1 VLHFRAF
8 ARVPRMLGYGH
19 RDPVLISKSSIVLFC
34 AEPRPAGRSLSGR
47 RKYVIIPMTKEPEQ
61 VQAADRWIVL
71 TSDST
76 SLSAE

>member
-34 AEPRPAGRSLSGR
+34 AEPRPAGRSFYLVG
-47 RKYVIIPMTKEPEQ
+47 EN
-61 VQAADRWIVL
+61 
-71 TSDST
+71 TSSFQ
-76 SLSAE
+76 